1 MKPDN
6 GSATP
11 TRKKRKGKL
20 GKKKKKK
27 GTQKLIILVENNHL
41 FQIKFTLRL
50 HKEPKTSQC
59 GIVMGND
66 MDPRVRSKSD

>member
-1 MKPDN
+1 M
-6 GSATP
+6 AQ
-11 TRKKRKGKL
+11 RLQQEKKREIRK
-20 GKKKKKK
+20 KKKKKK